1 MPIHFYCVYCDKQL
15 GIATRKAGQV
25 VTCPNCSKQIRV
37 PEPTEAE
44 PPPARSA
51 VPTVPEPRPA
61 AVGNLFEQSNFDDVL
76 RPSPS
81 ASPRQAPVA
90 VAPPVV
96 SMAFDLPKPEPAA
109 ALPAVRLASP
119 APAAMPLPAQAGIYL
134 SPTRATAL
142 LVLVVFLIAGAFITG
157 LIVGRVLGGE

>member
-81 ASPRQAPVA
+81 ARQAPVA